1 MIQRGGQKF
10 VWETLIGEDFV
21 GTNRLQKFEDAHFF
35 KKLPKDT
42 GQEKKMV
49 SKLTVLLGVFFSKGF
64 RKKKAPPKRSV
75 PSDLFVPSCN

>member
-49 SKLTVLLGVFFSKGF
+49 SKLTVLLGVFFFERLS
-64 RKKKAPPKRSV
+64 KKKSPTQKKCAK
-75 PSDLFVPSCN
+75 